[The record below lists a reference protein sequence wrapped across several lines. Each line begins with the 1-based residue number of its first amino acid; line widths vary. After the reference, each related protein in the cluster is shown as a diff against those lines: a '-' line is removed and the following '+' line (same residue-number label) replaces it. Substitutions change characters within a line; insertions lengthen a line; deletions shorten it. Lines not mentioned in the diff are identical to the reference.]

1 MFGVRR
7 LGSEERGEGET
18 YIHPHVRTWIRSTA
32 ADIVKCI
39 PGQRTTSSWY
49 RSGPLLPTV
58 WRTAS
63 MSAMLVAGV
72 SSVEVEAGLVQVAWL
87 CSLISRKIPHMPAGG
102 SPGEVS
108 WCRKRVELEPLELRG
123 FLVLCKRRTR
133 CQLRGHEK
141 MKEKGRVWLCVFRG
155 NLSWALGLTLTN
167 HGT

>member
-7 LGSEERGEGET
+7 LGREERGEGET
-18 YIHPHVRTWIRSTA
+18 YIHPHVCTWIRSTA
-32 ADIVKCI
+32 ADIVKWTGCSVAVGFWCRPGPCI

-133 CQLRGHEK
+133 CQLRGH
-141 MKEKGRVWLCVFRG
+141 
-155 NLSWALGLTLTN
+155 
-167 HGT
+167 